1 MMRDQKLWTWHIIAG
16 AVILVFLGLHM
27 LTMHMEGVIKI
38 DSLNPASAEREGQ
51 GGEEAKKIDSPN
63 AAGAKREGEE
73 GEEIH
78 PISWANVKA
87 RGAKTFYMVTYILLL
102 GAALFHGLYGL
113 NNIVRE
119 ANPAKWLQ
127 KAVTAVLL
135 LLGVALFAFGTWA
148 AIAARAVARGL

>member
-38 DSLNPASAEREGQ
+38 ESLNPASAASEAR
-51 GGEEAKKIDSPN
+51 GGEELSPI
-63 AAGAKREGEE
+63 AW
-73 GEEIH
+73 
-78 PISWANVKA
+78 PNVRA
-87 RGAKTFYMVTYILLL
+87 RGVRTLYMLSYIVLL

-113 NNIVRE
+113 NNIIRE

-135 LLGVALFAFGTWA
+135 LLGVGLFVFGTWA
-148 AIAARAVARGL
+148 AIVARAVARAAAPGM